1 MRIMHGEKVPMSVVA
16 AALSACAIEPELL
29 NSERIEEQFGS
40 YGIDVLRSE
49 PGLRRSALY
58 SNESGAHTCRTYA
71 VVRFVEKPDAVIGS
85 EHAQIL
91 AGDSIGAIFKANGWA
106 IHKETLYIGT
116 AGIDAN
122 DNHLAPLMRLAQPGE
137 VAMHVY
143 RLLLQKDGQ
152 AIDYAT
158 VIELH
163 HPDYLDPDDLRD
175 LYPVDAESTLQ
186 PQQVLELKTLSLD
199 AA

>member
-1 MRIMHGEKVPMSVVA
+1 MHGEKVPVSVVA

-40 YGIDVLRSE
+40 YGIDVLSSE

-58 SNESGAHTCRTYA
+58 SNESGNHTCRTYA
-71 VVRFVEKPDAVIGS
+71 VVRLVEKPDAIIGS

-91 AGDSIGAIFKANGWA
+91 AGNSIGAIFKASGWA

-116 AGIDAN
+116 AGTDAG
-122 DNHLAPLMRLAQPGE
+122 DGHLASLMRLAAGRE

-158 VIELH
+158 IIELH
-163 HPDYLDPDDLRD
+163 HPDYLGEDDLRD
-175 LYPVDAESTLQ
+175 MYPVDAGSALA
-186 PQQVLELKTLSLD
+186 PQQVRELKTLGLV

>member
-1 MRIMHGEKVPMSVVA
+1 MHGEKVPMSVVA

-40 YGIDVLRSE
+40 YGIDVLSSE

-58 SNESGAHTCRTYA
+58 SNEIGAHTCRTYA
-71 VVRFVEKPDAVIGS
+71 VVRFIEKPDAIIGS

-91 AGDSIGAIFKANGWA
+91 AGNSIGAIFKANGWA

-116 AGIDAN
+116 ARID
-122 DNHLAPLMRLAQPGE
+122 DNNSRLAALMRLPQARD

-158 VIELH
+158 IIELH
-163 HPDYLDPDDLRD
+163 HPDYLASEHLRE
-175 LYPVDAESTLQ
+175 LYPVDAQTTLQ
-186 PQQVLELKTLSLD
+186 PQQVRELKTLSLD

>member
-1 MRIMHGEKVPMSVVA
+1 MHGENVPMSVVA

-40 YGIDVLRSE
+40 YGIDVLSSE

-58 SNESGAHTCRTYA
+58 SNENGIHTCRTYA
-71 VVRFVEKPDAVIGS
+71 VVRFVEKPDAIIGS

-91 AGDSIGAIFKANGWA
+91 AGNSIGAIFKANDWA
-106 IHKETLYIGT
+106 IHKETLHIGT
-116 AGIDAN
+116 IGTDTGDDHVITLM
-122 DNHLAPLMRLAQPGE
+122 HLAPGRE

-158 VIELH
+158 IIELH
-163 HPDYLDPDDLRD
+163 HPDYLGPDDLRD
-175 LYPVDAESTLQ
+175 MYPVDAEAALA
-186 PQQVLELKTLSLD
+186 PQQVSELKTLSLV